1 MQYITKL
8 QHRARYLGYP
18 NAVLPKHFDDSVGL
32 TGITDPVE
40 YDRISAAADPTIF
53 EQMEFDFKWD
63 LNLTGN
69 ILKAK
74 FLVETLSPITD
85 PNFINNINFIDSV
98 IKEIDEIELFTSKL
112 DTANDNVVTAELV
125 LAEIETELSSKQIE
139 LDNLIKEIKDNNIAC
154 DTCNTVGGV
163 KI

>member
-53 EQMEFDFKWD
+53 EQMEFDFK
-63 LNLTGN
+63 
-69 ILKAK
+69 
-74 FLVETLSPITD
+74 
-85 PNFINNINFIDSV
+85 
-98 IKEIDEIELFTSKL
+98 
-112 DTANDNVVTAELV
+112 
-125 LAEIETELSSKQIE
+125 
-139 LDNLIKEIKDNNIAC
+139 
-154 DTCNTVGGV
+154 
-163 KI
+163 